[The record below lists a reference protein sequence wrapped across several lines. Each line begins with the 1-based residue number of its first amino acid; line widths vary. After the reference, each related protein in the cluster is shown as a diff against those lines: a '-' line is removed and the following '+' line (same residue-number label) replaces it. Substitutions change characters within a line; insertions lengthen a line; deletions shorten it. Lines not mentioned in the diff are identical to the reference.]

1 MNVRRQAV
9 RLIQCSDADKAHRV
23 TCSGVVAPNRDAAV
37 GTARDLL
44 ALAAVGRRIDHFDLA
59 LQQRHAISFDHGIER
74 KRASGFTLAPAAMTA
89 MNEQRLRR
97 HAVAHRATGTSAFK
111 GKRFVSVHKRLS
123 RKAEGRAA
131 KRVPLKRGEMMRHV
145 APKPDSGSPE

>member
-1 MNVRRQAV
+1 MNVGRQAV
-9 RLIQCSDADKAHRV
+9 RLIKRSDADKAHRIA
-23 TCSGVVAPNRDAAV
+23 CSGVVAPNGNAAP

-44 ALAAVGRRIDHFDLA
+44 AFAAVGRRIDHFDLA
-59 LQQRHAISFDHGIER
+59 LQQLDAISFDHGIER
-74 KRASGFTLAPAAMTA
+74 ERASAFTLAPAAMTA
-89 MNEQRLRR
+89 MNKEWLRR
-97 HAVAHRATGTSAFK
+97 HAVAHRATGTSAVK

-131 KRVPLKRGEMMRHV
+131 KRIPLKRGEIMRHV